1 MWNIN
6 SLLLTDF
13 YKIKVKLPFFLEF
26 NLIFLANMFGDN

>member
-13 YKIKVKLPFFLEF
+13 YKIKVKLPFLEF